1 LLVSVGGAPC
11 TSYSVMGL
19 RKKSKDKVMK
29 THRRYF
35 RQCYQVLDAYLFENV
50 CEYDLKQLRLPKSWK
65 QQSVRVDPRTF
76 GLGCARARLY
86 VIAYNTEKVCWS
98 QDVPCFADMVAC
110 LAARPCLGAGDYFC
124 DRNANASSL
133 TQSEA
138 SVLRTYDEKPWDIV
152 DLGQRGAFRRGT
164 LNSSH
169 LPTLTTNSA
178 KLFSKAKK
186 RFMTADEMF
195 QSHVLA
201 TNKDQASCGSP
212 VLARS
217 HLSRSSA

>member
-1 LLVSVGGAPC
+1 
-11 TSYSVMGL
+11 MGL

-138 SVLRTYDEKPWDIV
+138 
-152 DLGQRGAFRRGT
+152 
-164 LNSSH
+164 
-169 LPTLTTNSA
+169 
-178 KLFSKAKK
+178 KK

-217 HLSRSSA
+217 HLSRSSAVMLAGNAMNVPCVGAALLAAILALQRV